1 MRAVIPI
8 FCTRKNQPKK
18 FLSDATFGADPVTG
32 KFVLLGEEASPVR
45 RQLLVTVGK
54 GGENMLFPGPVR
66 LVCQEIQGSR
76 IGFVNAQYTEKS
88 DGR

>member
-1 MRAVIPI
+1 LYDARTFKVI
-8 FCTRKNQPKK
+8 FWTRKNQPQK

-54 GGENMLFPGPVR
+54 NEENMLFPGPVIVILISMFR
-66 LVCQEIQGSR
+66 FESL
-76 IGFVNAQYTEKS
+76 
-88 DGR
+88 